1 MELKE
6 YTILLV
12 EDDEIILD
20 IFSRIFRKEFNV
32 ISCRNVESFYAATR
46 NSQKVDL
53 FILDMALGS
62 EKNGLDLIKELRES
76 DMYVSTPI
84 VVVSAHAFIKDERLA
99 LSAGA
104 NKYIRKPIEN
114 KYLVE
119 EVKKI
124 LSERNK
130 LHK

>member
-1 MELKE
+1 MKFKN

-20 IFSRIFRKEFNV
+20 IFSRIFKKEFTV
-32 ISCRNVESFYAATR
+32 ISCRNVESFYEAIRHT
-46 NSQKVDL
+46 QKIDL

-76 DMYVSTPI
+76 EKYMSAPI
-84 VVVSAHAFIKDERLA
+84 VVVSAHAFIRDERLA
-99 LSAGA
+99 IAAGA
-104 NKYIRKPIEN
+104 DKYIRKPIEN

-124 LSERNK
+124 LTERHK
-130 LHK
+130 LN

>member
-1 MELKE
+1 MKFKN

-20 IFSRIFRKEFNV
+20 IFSRIFKKEFTV
-32 ISCRNVESFYAATR
+32 ISCRNVESFYHAI
-46 NSQKVDL
+46 SHSGKIDL
-53 FILDMALGS
+53 FLLDMALGS

-76 DMYVSTPI
+76 EKYKSTPI
-84 VVVSAHAFIKDERLA
+84 VVVSAHAFIRDERLA
-99 LSAGA
+99 IAAGA
-104 NKYIRKPIEN
+104 DKYIRKPIEN

-124 LSERNK
+124 LSEKYN
-130 LHK
+130 LN

>member
-1 MELKE
+1 MKFKD

-32 ISCRNVESFYAATR
+32 ISCRNVESFYEAII
-46 NSQKVDL
+46 NSQKIDL

-76 DMYVSTPI
+76 KNYISTPI
-84 VVVSAHAFIKDERLA
+84 VVVSAHAFIKDERIA
-99 LSAGA
+99 IAAGA
-104 NKYIRKPIEN
+104 DKYIRKPIEN

-124 LSERNK
+124 LSERYK
-130 LHK
+130 LH